1 MTMEQK
7 LDLLI
12 EDMQEL
18 KSDMREVKSD
28 VTELKSDVMQLKS
41 EVAMLKT
48 DMEELKGVTQ
58 RLEGRVGSLETGFQ
72 GLQAQF
78 GELKEEVREI
88 HLHLENVTDV
98 NITRVAEGHIDLW
111 RTLTEAVRISE
122 RDELRDVRINV
133 LEGDV
138 RRIKEK
144 LQMCTV

>member
-1 MTMEQK
+1 MVREKSCWAEKAERIYIMTMELK
-7 LDLLI
+7 TNI
-12 EDMQEL
+12 AEL
-18 KSDMREVKSD
+18 KADLEK
-28 VTELKSDVMQLKS
+28 
-41 EVAMLKT
+41 
-48 DMEELKGVTQ
+48 LKGDTQ
-58 RLEGRVGSLETGFQ
+58 RLEGKVGTLETGFR

-78 GELKEEVREI
+78 EDLKEEVREI
-88 HLHLENVTDV
+88 RLHLENVTDV
-98 NITRVAEGHIDLW
+98 NITRGAEGHIDLW